1 MNQVTFSFVVFTLAG
16 LLLVLGLG
24 AILFLTHS
32 KQLLKPRR
40 GRQGDW
46 VAEVW
51 LEWEVCRG
59 STMYRQRFSQRWMAY
74 LAVRFHALVLD
85 GLLPTHYW
93 STDWSGRPCRYRHE
107 YAILYGVRQVL
118 PAEAQDFHPVWSEDL
133 PGMRDFSGEHPM
145 SHPLER
151 FRQEVN
157 GQVVDV
163 KL

>member
-1 MNQVTFSFVVFTLAG
+1 MNQVTFSFVAAALAG
-16 LLLVLGLG
+16 LVLAIGLASG
-24 AILFLTHS
+24 LFLMHS
-32 KQLLKPRR
+32 KQLLQPRK

-74 LAVRFHALVLD
+74 LAVRFHAIVLD
-85 GLLPTHYW
+85 GLLPTHYRDI
-93 STDWSGRPCRYRHE
+93 DWSGRPCWYHHE
-107 YAILYGVRQVL
+107 YAILYGVRKVL
-118 PAEAQDFHPVWSEDL
+118 PQEAKDFCPVWSEEL
-133 PGMRDFSGEHPM
+133 PGKRGYRGEHPM

-151 FRQEVN
+151 FRQEIN
-157 GQVVDV
+157 GRAVDV